1 MFASSFWPIFTWHDK
16 TGLEAER
23 KKMEEEL
30 AYTKGFLASVMK
42 KLSDERFV
50 AGAPEQVVAMEKQ
63 KMADAEGKIKSLEEA
78 LKDL

>member
-1 MFASSFWPIFTWHDK
+1 METK
-16 TGLEAER
+16 Q
-23 KKMEEEL
+23 KKMEEVP

-42 KLSDERFV
+42 KLSNERFV

-78 LKDL
+78 LKGL